1 MTPFFAVTLWMA
13 SQQLEMLTREVALS
27 GRAVEVAEPPS
38 RRVDEHVRLAPGAP
52 PMLSFRFFEGKA
64 RHRFGN
70 LDLVLDD
77 AGH

>member
-1 MTPFFAVTLWMA
+1 MILFLFL
-13 SQQLEMLTREVALS
+13 LTSPGLIEEVARS
-27 GRAVEVAEPPS
+27 GRVVEIAVRPSERVAPS
-38 RRVDEHVRLAPGAP
+38 PQIAPGAP
-52 PMLSFRFFEGKA
+52 PLLAFKVLEGRA

>member
-1 MTPFFAVTLWMA
+1 MISILLAVSTSIL
-13 SQQLEMLTREVALS
+13 QDVAAS
-27 GRAVEVAEPPS
+27 GRVLEIGITASE
-38 RRVDEHVRLAPGAP
+38 RVSIMRPIAPGSAP
-52 PMLSFRFFEGKA
+52 ILAFRWFEGQA